1 MIHSWQTIFMRFP
14 WQKKLNGSSFKS
26 AATAISCNI
35 YRLTETGPSR
45 DSNEDRILNFCAGKN
60 QDAWFAMV
68 ADGMG
73 GHNAG
78 EVASRIACES
88 ARTYVERE
96 YNRREPKKMLKALVE
111 IMHHNIRTTAAND
124 PACNGMGTTS
134 TSVFI
139 SGNTLSFAHVGD
151 SRLYYFSNNEL
162 LQCTIDQTL
171 VTQMVKEGKVK
182 PDEARNHDMKHVLMQ
197 ALGTA
202 DQVNPQI
209 GGPLPVHVGD
219 YYFLCSD
226 GIYDMLSD
234 AELALLF
241 SMRRPEFAMECIKAL
256 CYERIARDNFSALLI
271 EISAGREAVSD
282 GVTKE
287 QNIML

>member
-1 MIHSWQTIFMRFP
+1 MRFP
-14 WQKKLNGSSFKS
+14 WQKKTDRAFVNST
-26 AATAISCNI
+26 TAISCNI
-35 YRLTETGPSR
+35 YCLSETGPARS
-45 DSNEDRILNFCAGKN
+45 SNEDRILYFCPGQN

-88 ARTYVERE
+88 ARAYMERE
-96 YNRREPKKMLKALVE
+96 YNRHEAKKMLKALVQV
-111 IMHHNIRTTAAND
+111 MHHNIRTTSAND
-124 PACNGMGTTS
+124 PACSGMGTTS
-134 TSVFI
+134 TAVFI

-151 SRLYYFSNNEL
+151 SRLYFFSNNEL
-162 LQCTIDQTL
+162 VQCTTDQTL
-171 VTQMVKEGKVK
+171 VTQMIREGKVK
-182 PDEARNHDMKHVLMQ
+182 PEEARNHDMKHVLMQ

-202 DQVNPQI
+202 DQVSPQI
-209 GGPLPVHVGD
+209 GGPLPVHPGD

-256 CYERIARDNFSALLI
+256 CFERVARDNFSALLI
-271 EISAGREAVSD
+271 EINAGQEVISN